1 MILLDT
7 SILID
12 LLANKKQAV
21 ELVSKYKELPSGIS
35 VITLAELEIG
45 FLYLATDKQKKA
57 REKLHELIKS
67 GILAVF
73 EITTKIALE
82 YANLQSKL
90 IKIGKPISGFDG
102 LVAATAIIYNATLLT
117 SDSGFD
123 RIKNLNIATH

>member
-21 ELVSKYKELPSGIS
+21 EIITKYNKLPMGIS

-45 FLYLATDKQKKA
+45 FLCLKSDKQKNA
-57 REKLHELIKS
+57 REKLFELIKN
-67 GILAVF
+67 GVLQVL
-73 EITTKIALE
+73 EITSKIALG
-82 YANLQSKL
+82 YANLQAKL
-90 IKIGKPISGFDG
+90 IKVGKPISGFDG

-117 SDSGFD
+117 SDSGFS
-123 RIKNLNIATH
+123 RIKNLKIVTT

>member
-21 ELVSKYKELPSGIS
+21 RLISKYKELPTGIS

-45 FLYLATDKQKKA
+45 FLCLKSDKQKDA
-57 REKLHELIKS
+57 REKLFELIKN
-67 GILAVF
+67 GVLQVL
-73 EITTKIALE
+73 EITSKIALG
-82 YANLQSKL
+82 YANLQAKL
-90 IKIGKPISGFDG
+90 IKVGKPISGFDG

-117 SDSGFD
+117 SDSGFS